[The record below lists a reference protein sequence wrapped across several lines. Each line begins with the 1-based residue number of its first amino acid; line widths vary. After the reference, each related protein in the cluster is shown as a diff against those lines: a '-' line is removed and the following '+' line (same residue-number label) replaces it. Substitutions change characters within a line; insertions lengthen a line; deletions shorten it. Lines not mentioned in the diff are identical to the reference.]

1 MAALTFLASWQELL
15 RDKTPI
21 RRLKKRPSTTKRRAS
36 SLNQKSVRKEV
47 KDHHVLQLIVSLT
60 IPQIIIQSI
69 ALTKFPA
76 QVEIIEGDSLSWVAC
91 QSDHWW
97 PTLISVILVIVLFL
111 MAVFVAYICRD
122 LPSLFNEKAQIFKAS
137 WINFMVLVFAG
148 TMVGLTDSETTSPNS
163 RAFLWTFVTL
173 CVALTP
179 CFYIVFPKVN
189 RARKGEM
196 VVLSRLFASSSSSLG
211 APSGA
216 VTTTASQPGS
226 GSSRSPLGNS
236 SNNFVPSHVDPLTA
250 SPLSKIVVHE
260 NDPPPRHLEVQLFAM
275 KDLITTVGDS
285 STEGRRISK
294 HEWLLLQNSTLA
306 LSNHLQQLE
315 FDWEEQDDGLLRR
328 KAQAARES
336 LADIFSAV
344 EY

>member
-1 MAALTFLASWQELL
+1 
-15 RDKTPI
+15 
-21 RRLKKRPSTTKRRAS
+21 
-36 SLNQKSVRKEV
+36 VRKEV

-236 SNNFVPSHVDPLTA
+236 SNNFVPSHVDPLTP

-275 KDLITTVGDS
+275 KDLITTVSDS